1 MPVPAANIASE
12 TTSSVQ
18 KPEDPKVKKEDDK
31 TEEVKKADADSKPA
45 EETKEESTPA
55 ADGAAAAA
63 ATLVTEAPA
72 AETAAD
78 ELSEVHDVVTCDGC
92 GLSPIRGPRW
102 KCNQCADFDLCDICH
117 GQFRRSGQYHVG
129 GHTFRRMEPH
139 PQRPVPAG
147 LPLTINGT
155 PRRSA
160 ATGPSDSAGLC
171 PDFARLL
178 QGTIRNYDTMRPLLE
193 QMRRV
198 LSREGQ
204 LRGLERDR
212 AQGLAVNVAPA
223 VRDMAAI
230 MNDVAPILSNLQ
242 MGDEPGHARVD
253 MSSQNLHVPTGYRA
267 LETRR
272 REQYLQRAHLQHY
285 RRQQRLSAQRHRQ
298 QQQLQQQQQQ
308 QASTSSITRS
318 ERALAEATAR
328 AGGGAGTAAPAASTA
343 PRTAAPLSTTA
354 TRSQQ
359 DVVVIEDVDDDAD
372 DSDQDDDVPQ
382 LMVHT
387 PAPVMPR
394 DAPEARGM
402 RQEEEAH
409 SATNTAGRGDISVPN
424 STTASNTGIPNLAP
438 TAPSSTTTA
447 AAHQGSAAGMTT
459 ASTSASTSTSS
470 STSYSFTST
479 PSASFSATNSGP
491 QTFVFGGGGP
501 MPAFPWQQ
509 VFCSHILSVSLHVA
523 VLYIPSRIP
532 KYARRQEIFR
542 PPTPHLLP

>member
-1 MPVPAANIASE
+1 
-12 TTSSVQ
+12 
-18 KPEDPKVKKEDDK
+18 
-31 TEEVKKADADSKPA
+31 
-45 EETKEESTPA
+45 
-55 ADGAAAAA
+55 
-63 ATLVTEAPA
+63 
-72 AETAAD
+72 
-78 ELSEVHDVVTCDGC
+78 
-92 GLSPIRGPRW
+92 
-102 KCNQCADFDLCDICH
+102 
-117 GQFRRSGQYHVG
+117 
-129 GHTFRRMEPH
+129 MEPH

-359 DVVVIEDVDDDAD
+359 DVVVIEDVNDDAD

-509 VFCSHILSVSLHVA
+509 VFCSHILSVSLNVA
-523 VLYIPSRIP
+523 VLYTPSRIP
-532 KYARRQEIFR
+532 KYAHRQEIFR
-542 PPTPHLLP
+542 PPIYYPKHQIRYSDLPRTAQVQFAPAAGGTGGPPPAVHVCSNACMRFAL